1 MTKQLGKG
9 DLAIIEASQEARNP
23 GIFTSYYFRP
33 VDSPEKAGF
42 TVYPSHARH
51 SAYLKYWQENGKPK
65 EFDAEISDVSFPV
78 EVKKDPDTGS
88 TLFFEKRGYIP
99 LQWHLDFYRAK
110 QLERYVIGLAGCGK
124 TMGIGALAM
133 YMCATIPNFK
143 FVNVAPTQF
152 QSRQMLNSIK
162 DVCGN
167 TLFTETF
174 IAWHGRKWFVEA
186 PYIRID
192 FQNGSSA
199 EFMNVDKNAENIQSS
214 YGDWYN
220 IDEAGLL
227 NELDEFGRESLAGIL
242 IGVASRMRATAP
254 GGRPRMGLLSL
265 ISMAYDCDTL
275 WDRYEASLI
284 ENKTSWGKLVTH
296 RDNPYLSKADI
307 ARIERNAREAGVEDQ
322 WMKGLRPQPQGA
334 EISERIIK
342 PLFNEQLTH
351 IARKSVE
358 NNEEGWVF
366 TSGPA
371 GVVHYE
377 RPRIKDHV
385 YLMAGD
391 PGQGNA
397 PDRNAPTILVW
408 DVTEFPEGKASL
420 AAFWWGNGYGRYQ
433 PFISKFEEYIF
444 KYRVDEN
451 FRGYDSTASQKAIA
465 ELSFEAGGLPVLPLG
480 FDGTK
485 KWQYLN
491 AMKILLGK
499 ELLEAPEI
507 DGLRKQLSRYR
518 IPDTKI
524 AQDLV
529 SAMAMCCFLLYPLYR
544 SAYPENAEDD
554 DAVSRYSFTGISR
567 NARRTYS
574 RGGRW
579 SR

>member
-1 MTKQLGKG
+1 MAKNELNKG
-9 DLAIIEASQEARNP
+9 DLAIIQEAVDLKNP
-23 GIFTSYYFRP
+23 GIFTSFYFRP
-33 VDSPEKAGF
+33 RDNPDKAGF
-42 TVYPSHARH
+42 TVFPTHARH
-51 SAYLKYWQENGKPK
+51 DPYAKYWEEAGRPK
-65 EFDAEISDVSFPV
+65 EFIAEISEVTFAV
-78 EVKKDPDTGS
+78 EARKDEASGS
-88 TLFFEKRGYIP
+88 QVFYEQRGYIP
-99 LQWHLDFYRAK
+99 LQWHLDFFRAS

-133 YMCATIPNFK
+133 YMCATVPNFK

-162 DVCGN
+162 DVVGN
-167 TLFTETF
+167 TLFTDTF
-174 IAWHGRKWFVEA
+174 IAWHGKKWFVEA

-192 FQNGSSA
+192 FKNGSSA

-275 WDRYEASLI
+275 WDRYEAALLP
-284 ENKTSWGKLVTH
+284 NKTSWGRLVTH
-296 RDNPYLSKADI
+296 KDNPYLSKADI
-307 ARIERNAREAGVEDQ
+307 ARIERNAKEAGVEDQ
-322 WMKGLRPQPQGA
+322 WMKGLRPQPMGA
-334 EISERIIK
+334 EISEHIIN
-342 PLFNEQLTH
+342 PLFSAKLTDEMY
-351 IARKSVE
+351 ASKGALEWVV
-358 NNEEGWVF
+358 EEGPM
-366 TSGPA
+366 GIY
-371 GVVHYE
+371 HYE
-377 RPRIKDHV
+377 RPYEKNHI

-397 PDRNAPTILVW
+397 PDRNAPSIMVW
-408 DVTEFPEGKASL
+408 DMTDFPEGKAKL
-420 AAFWWGNGYGRYQ
+420 AAFWWGFGNGRYQ
-433 PFISKFEEYIF
+433 PFISKFEEYIY
-444 KYRVDEN
+444 KYKVDQS
-451 FRGYDSTASQKAIA
+451 FRGYDSTSNQKAIA

-480 FDGTK
+480 FDGIK

-491 AMKILLGK
+491 SLKILMGK
-499 ELLEAPEI
+499 ELLSAPEI
-507 DGLRKQLSRYR
+507 NGLRKQLSRYR

-529 SAMAMCCFLLYPLYR
+529 SSMAMCCFLMYPLYR
-544 SAYPENAEDD
+544 MAYPEMDEAGDIRTWGTGDIAGRN
-554 DAVSRYSFTGISR
+554 SRRHYG
-567 NARRTYS
+567 
-574 RGGRW
+574 RGGRG